1 MNMYSHNGEVMPM
14 YCAASGKV
22 VLAFLPEQE
31 WHTIKTAFTAYHRFL
46 GRENLKSSLNKNR
59 PDGSSLA

>member
-22 VLAFLPEQE
+22 VLAFLPGQE
-31 WHTIKTAFTAYHRFL
+31 WHTTKTVFTADHRFL
-46 GRENLKSSLNKNR
+46 GEENLKSFLKQKQA
-59 PDGSSLA
+59 G